1 MSRRER
7 IVQTCTQVEGNYLEV
22 NPLSWLGKPTGEQSM
37 VGKAESLRIKVLA
50 TQRQDLMDMDKAEV
64 YCLKSSDEVGIS
76 VTGAEALM
84 TTLVIGREFV
94 A

>member
-1 MSRRER
+1 
-7 IVQTCTQVEGNYLEV
+7 
-22 NPLSWLGKPTGEQSM
+22 
-37 VGKAESLRIKVLA
+37 
-50 TQRQDLMDMDKAEV
+50 MDKDKAEV

-94 A
+94 S